1 MAKIVPLFSSSKGNS
16 YYISGNNEGILV
28 DAGRNCKQ
36 LELALL
42 SNEIDTKTIKA
53 IFVTH
58 EHTDHCSALRVFA
71 KRYDLPI
78 YATKG
83 TLEALVN
90 GDKVDINARLFEIE
104 NEVALSD
111 MLIKRVVTSHDASE
125 SCGYHITTADNRRCA
140 IVTDTGFLSQNAIEA
155 LKNSNVA
162 VVESN
167 HDIEMLKN
175 GPYPY
180 PLQKRILG
188 DMGHLS
194 NELCARLIPH
204 LARHGSRSF
213 MLAHLSEENNRPEIA
228 FKQSLNSLTE
238 NGYQVNQD
246 SLDSLHLQVAP
257 PRGIIE
263 LI

>member
-180 PLQKRILG
+180 ILKKRMLS
-188 DMGHLS
+188 MTGHLS
-194 NELCARLIPH
+194 NVDCAKILPELIESGVTRL
-204 LARHGSRSF
+204 
-213 MLAHLSEENNRPEIA
+213 MLAHLSQENNTPRLA
-228 FKQSLNSLTE
+228 LDTSVATLNGAGMKRDNDYTIITAPVE
-238 NGYQVNQD
+238 TNGKSIVF
-246 SLDSLHLQVAP
+246 
-257 PRGIIE
+257 
-263 LI
+263 

>member
-16 YYISGNNEGILV
+16 YYISGNNEAILV

-53 IFVTH
+53 IFITH
-58 EHTDHCSALRVFA
+58 EHTDHCSALKVFA

-83 TLEALVN
+83 TLEALALA
-90 GDKVDINARLFEIE
+90 DRLDARAKLFEVE
-104 NEVALSD
+104 DEVVLGD
-111 MLIKRVVTSHDASE
+111 MLIKRVNTSHDAKE
-125 SCGYHITTADNRRCA
+125 SCGYFITTADNRRCSV
-140 IVTDTGFLSQNAIEA
+140 VTDTGFLTNDALAA
-155 LKNSNVA
+155 LKSSNLA

-180 PLQKRILG
+180 ILKQRVLS
-188 DMGHLS
+188 MTGHLS
-194 NELCARLIPH
+194 NVDCAKALPSMIESGVTRLI
-204 LARHGSRSF
+204 
-213 MLAHLSEENNRPEIA
+213 LAHLSQENNTPRLALDTSVAVLSSSGIKRDSDYTIMTAPIE
-228 FKQSLNSLTE
+228 T
-238 NGYQVNQD
+238 NGKSIVF
-246 SLDSLHLQVAP
+246 
-257 PRGIIE
+257 
-263 LI
+263 